1 MTDRDEN
8 PPVSMIPDYP
18 FRGRTQH
25 GANLAATRASA
36 AATYWKRVAQEAE
49 ARVRKLEA
57 AARAVVEAARGGRFD
72 WHDKGEAYLE
82 MPAAPT
88 EALAC
93 LLGADPNYYE
103 PVRPDIHR
111 QAIHRAEAAEA
122 RVRELEKAIADHQA
136 AILVIGED
144 PDPLCWDQQLWAVLG
159 EEAGHG

>member
-1 MTDRDEN
+1 
-8 PPVSMIPDYP
+8 
-18 FRGRTQH
+18 
-25 GANLAATRASA
+25 
-36 AATYWKRVAQEAE
+36 
-49 ARVRKLEA
+49 
-57 AARAVVEAARGGRFD
+57 VVEAARGGRFD

-122 RVRELEKAIADHQA
+122 RVRELLERPSPTPGRDPRHRRR
-136 AILVIGED
+136 